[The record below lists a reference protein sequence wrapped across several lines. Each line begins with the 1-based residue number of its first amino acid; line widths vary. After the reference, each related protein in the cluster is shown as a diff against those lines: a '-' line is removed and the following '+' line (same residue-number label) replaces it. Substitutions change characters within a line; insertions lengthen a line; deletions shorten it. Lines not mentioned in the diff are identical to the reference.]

1 LFFTS
6 KKKKNETRLK
16 TNVTVEAKEKI
27 EVFFSRS
34 NIVNAL
40 KSWKILWHWKYLFT
54 ERKNEL

>member
-40 KSWKILWHWKYLFT
+40 KS
-54 ERKNEL
+54 